1 MTGERQ
7 PLPLGSLDDFT
18 PKTRERTAADA
29 TNVVR
34 DVIDQVSE
42 FPSRERS
49 DEGQLNIRTSKEN
62 VLRFKAMAK
71 AERYTQGA
79 FLQILMDAYQ
89 NR

>member
-1 MTGERQ
+1 MTGERK
-7 PLPLGSLDDFT
+7 PLPLGSLDDFA
-18 PKTRERTAADA
+18 PKPRERAAEA

-62 VLRFKAMAK
+62 VRRFKAMAK
-71 AERYTQGA
+71 SERYTQGA
-79 FLQILMDAYQ
+79 FLQILMEAYQ